1 MEYLLD
7 LVKNQENGQELLTV
21 VEEIKQ
27 QDYVAEYQKNVVC
40 NYLSQLLKRD
50 DFWDASVFTQST
62 AELDRLLE
70 AGYGN
75 LNVSDM
81 IQVNKHALAANL
93 PGVFADVDRWMDAD
107 TVGLIDEL
115 KEGGIE
121 QAWIGLNSWEQ
132 AYAKPNWWSGPQSRG
147 I

>member
-1 MEYLLD
+1 
-7 LVKNQENGQELLTV
+7 
-21 VEEIKQ
+21 
-27 QDYVAEYQKNVVC
+27 
-40 NYLSQLLKRD
+40 
-50 DFWDASVFTQST
+50 
-62 AELDRLLE
+62 
-70 AGYGN
+70 
-75 LNVSDM
+75 M

-132 AYAKPNWWSGPQSRG
+132 AYAKPELVERAAEQGYLIASYDSYHSIHEPGKERWITAAFDDPSLYEDATVTGKDGKKTRRFPECRPQTEPYAGAFCGEGEDGRDHVQPAAF
-147 I
+147 